1 MKPLKRSVLP
11 LDEQRVLERR
21 QGSSFPHLTAK
32 SCKSSGL
39 PRLSSKQPLW
49 GLTQKKK
56 TVFFQPGNCKL
67 GFGRKGDL
75 AGLMPKKRFPA
86 RELRS

>member
-56 TVFFQPGNCKL
+56 LFFSSLEIVNLVLVGKVIWQG
-67 GFGRKGDL
+67 
-75 AGLMPKKRFPA
+75 
-86 RELRS
+86 

>member
-1 MKPLKRSVLP
+1 MKPLIRSVLP

-49 GLTQKKK
+49 FNSKENG
-56 TVFFQPGNCKL
+56 FFQPGSCKL

-75 AGLMPKKRFPA
+75 AGLMLIRFPA
-86 RELRS
+86 RELSC